1 VNIGGPAHHRDE
13 CDPALSILASHPLTA
28 ERLETLK
35 RQFRQRPPLLSAQEW
50 DKVRGICGAENQ
62 GRIKSICAA

>member
-1 VNIGGPAHHRDE
+1 MTGDE

-35 RQFRQRPPLLSAQEW
+35 REFRDRPPLLSAQES
-50 DKVRGICGAENQ
+50 DKVRGICGVENR
-62 GRIKSICAA
+62 GRIKNICVA